1 MIYIRRKRFMISD
14 THISNRLTSGWLTF
28 FLTVWITLLSSP
40 IQAHEGPPFAII
52 VDEEVGPYLVS
63 VWTDPDI
70 GIGTFFVV
78 FDPKSENH
86 PTDDINSVEIGVEP
100 VSGRLDEAV
109 YTFEEQRARSGARY
123 WTEVEFDKGEFWTVR
138 VKIEG
143 NGFEKELFS
152 EVEATPDGTIGP
164 IGLLIYALPFVAIGF
179 IWFRAIIVR
188 RRRVDETDESDL
200 EEQS

>member
-1 MIYIRRKRFMISD
+1 MIPDS
-14 THISNRLTSGWLTF
+14 HISNRLTPGWLTF
-28 FLTVWITLLSSP
+28 FLAVCITLLSSNV
-40 IQAHEGPPFAII
+40 QAHEGPPFAII

-78 FDPKSENH
+78 FDPKSDVH
-86 PTDDINSVEIGVEP
+86 STDDINSVRIGVEP

-109 YTFEEQRARSGARY
+109 YVFEEQRARSGARY
-123 WTEVEFDKGEFWTVR
+123 WAEVEFDKGEFWKVR

-143 NGFEKELFS
+143 DGFEKELFS

-188 RRRVDETDESDL
+188 RRRVEVTEESDL